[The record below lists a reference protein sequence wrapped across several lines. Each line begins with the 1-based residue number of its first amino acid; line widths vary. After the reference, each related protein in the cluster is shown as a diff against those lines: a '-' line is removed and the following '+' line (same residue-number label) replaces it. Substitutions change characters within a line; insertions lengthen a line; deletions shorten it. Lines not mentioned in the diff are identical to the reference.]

1 MKSHQQL
8 FAELKRRHVF
18 KVAAIY
24 GFVSFGVL
32 QAADLMLPRLGLP
45 DWTVTFMVALV
56 VLAFPVVLII
66 AWAFEVTPDGVK
78 RTDEAPPGEIARLVA
93 EPASKRWPAGLLA
106 LVGVGALV
114 AGAWWAGRQT
124 APASG
129 DAGTGDAARLALE
142 APEADARPSLAVFP
156 FADMSPEGDQAY
168 FSDGI
173 TEELLN
179 VLAKVRE
186 LKVAARTSAFAFK
199 GEDLTAQQL
208 GDTLQV
214 GYLVEGSVRKAGERL
229 RITAQLIDTR
239 DGSHLWSEQYDREL
253 EDVFAIQTEI
263 AEAIAAE
270 LRVPLGLED
279 DQELVSPTGDLTAYD
294 LYLAG
299 RTKMRERGPSL
310 PEAVRLFEAAIARD
324 SNWAPAWAALA
335 ETREMGLWY
344 LNQFG
349 ESYDD
354 AEAIERFLVQAEAA
368 ARRALE
374 LDPRNASAL
383 VAMGSVLRDRHQADE
398 AEAYYR
404 RALALDPDNPE
415 AYHQYGEMLYETGRI
430 AEAVRALDRA
440 TTLDPAAVRLAML
453 GFTLLLDDRL
463 SEAVEVYELGLA
475 SDPEVRIPQMWY
487 GAAASFLEA
496 GMAEAAIDALVTL
509 TQAAPPPPDGDPVP
523 TPERIEHTVRAIVD
537 REPDRVPPEFRDGLN
552 PELWMLLGDP
562 DQALNNLRRFIDAFA
577 LRWAP
582 EYWLPVW
589 DSLRSD
595 PEFQKLF
602 ADKGV
607 GGTDIRRTPVEERVR
622 PRVLQAAP

>member
-93 EPASKRWPAGLLA
+93 EPAAKRWPAGLLA

-114 AGAWWAGRQT
+114 AGAWWTGRQT
-124 APASG
+124 APGSG
-129 DAGTGDAARLALE
+129 DAGTGDAARLALDW
-142 APEADARPSLAVFP
+142 AEADARPSLAVFP
-156 FADMSPEGDQAY
+156 FADMSPDGDQAY

-214 GYLVEGSVRKAGERL
+214 SYLVEGSVRKAGDRL

-239 DGSHLWSEQYDREL
+239 DGSHLWSEQYDRTL
-253 EDVFAIQTEI
+253 DDVFAIQTEI

-270 LRVPLGLED
+270 LRVPLGLD
-279 DQELVSPTGDLTAYD
+279 DPDDLVTPTADLEAYD

-299 RTKMRERGPSL
+299 RSRMRERGDGVA
-310 PEAVRLFEAAIARD
+310 EAIRLYEAAIARD
-324 SNWAPAWAALA
+324 SSWAPAWAGLA
-335 ETREMGLWY
+335 ESRATLPWY
-344 LNQFG
+344 LPGPYADRPWAENL
-349 ESYDD
+349 D
-354 AEAIERFLVQAEAA
+354 AAERAAE
-368 ARRALE
+368 
-374 LDPRNASAL
+374 
-383 VAMGSVLRDRHQADE
+383 
-398 AEAYYR
+398 
-404 RALALDPDNPE
+404 RALALDPSNATAWVALGNVHRERWDWQEAEVAYGRAFSLDPDNVE
-415 AYHQYGEMLYETGRI
+415 AHQQYAEYLANVGRLD
-430 AEAVRALDRA
+430 EALEAARRALQLDRA
-440 TTLDPAAVRLAML
+440 PIRLAVVGYVAMYNRKYDEALAAYDEADRIDPEDRQGFL
-453 GFTLLLDDRL
+453 GFDRFRVYLAAGMWDEARAQIGRMQGVQAEHFRAAQDVWPQGELPSPEFVALVAQDYEDLGAALWMALGENERALEAFEFYGEREFGDRVAIWAPLFEPLLDEPLFREIL
-463 SEAVEVYELGLA
+463 RESN
-475 SDPEVRIPQMWY
+475 
-487 GAAASFLEA
+487 LE
-496 GMAEAAIDALVTL
+496 GRRPRR
-509 TQAAPPPPDGDPVP
+509 AAP
-523 TPERIEHTVRAIVD
+523 
-537 REPDRVPPEFRDGLN
+537 
-552 PELWMLLGDP
+552 
-562 DQALNNLRRFIDAFA
+562 
-577 LRWAP
+577 
-582 EYWLPVW
+582 
-589 DSLRSD
+589 
-595 PEFQKLF
+595 
-602 ADKGV
+602 
-607 GGTDIRRTPVEERVR
+607 
-622 PRVLQAAP
+622 